1 MNYTLVI
8 MGIILVVI
16 VYILYKVIDEKGRS
30 IAGKMDLTSAQ
41 NPVPLKNTGK
51 GDSTRYYIG
60 AWLYVNN
67 LNGTPKIYSIGTS
80 DTPFLK
86 VEITDT
92 AQLQYSIKNG
102 DGDAATDY
110 ATRIIMNNFPLQK
123 WVYVVISVDNNV
135 VDLYIDGKL
144 ISSHKI
150 NPTPLQINE
159 NSSINFGIVNAFLAK
174 MEREPKPMDPSYA
187 WSKYMEG
194 NGGNY
199 FSRMLS
205 NYGGTL
211 TLTKNDM
218 DVREFQLF

>member
-30 IAGKMDLTSAQ
+30 IAGKMDLTSKQ
-41 NPVPLKNTGK
+41 NGVPLKNTGK
-51 GDSTRYYIG
+51 ADSTRYYIG
-60 AWLYVNN
+60 AWLYVNS
-67 LNGTPKIYSIGTS
+67 LNGTKTIYSIGPS

-102 DGDAATDY
+102 DATTAY

-150 NPTPLQINE
+150 DPTPTQISE
-159 NSSINFGIVNAFLAK
+159 GSDINFGIVNAFLAK

>member
-1 MNYTLVI
+1 MGVILVI
-8 MGIILVVI
+8 I
-16 VYILYKVIDEKGRS
+16 VYILYKVIDEKGRTIS
-30 IAGKMDLTSAQ
+30 GKMDLSKGASAV
-41 NPVPLKNTGK
+41 NVKNTGK
-51 GDSTRYYIG
+51 ADSTRYYIG
-60 AWLYVNN
+60 AWLYVNKVTADTN
-67 LNGTPKIYSIGTS
+67 IFKINQGADDFLTLQLTSSAVLKYIAKTETGT
-80 DTPFLK
+80 
-86 VEITDT
+86 
-92 AQLQYSIKNG
+92 
-102 DGDAATDY
+102 ATHV
-110 ATRIIMNNFPLQK
+110 IMDNFPLQK

-144 ISSHKI
+144 IRSHKVDGI
-150 NPTPLQINE
+150 SQINE
-159 NSSINFGIVNAFLAK
+159 NSDITFGQLDAFIAK

-199 FSRMLS
+199 FSRMLA

>member
-8 MGIILVVI
+8 MGVILVII
-16 VYILYKVIDEKGRS
+16 VYILYKVIDEKGRTIS
-30 IAGKMDLTSAQ
+30 GKMDLNKGASAV
-41 NPVPLKNTGK
+41 NVKNTGK
-51 GDSTRYYIG
+51 ADSTRYYIG
-60 AWLYVNN
+60 AWLYVN
-67 LNGTPKIYSIGTS
+67 
-80 DTPFLK
+80 K
-86 VEITDT
+86 VTTDT
-92 AQLQYSIKNG
+92 NIFKINQGVNDFLTLQLTSSAVLKYIAKTDSST
-102 DGDAATDY
+102 ATHV
-110 ATRIIMNNFPLQK
+110 IMDNFPLQK
-123 WVYVVISVDNNV
+123 WVYVVISVDNTV

-144 ISSHKI
+144 IRSHKVDDI
-150 NPTPLQINE
+150 KQIDE
-159 NSSINFGIVNAFLAK
+159 NSDIVFGQLDAFIAK

-199 FSRMLS
+199 FSRMLA

>member
-1 MNYTLVI
+1 MGVILVI
-8 MGIILVVI
+8 I
-16 VYILYKVIDEKGRS
+16 VYILYKVIDEKGRTIS
-30 IAGKMDLTSAQ
+30 GKMDLSKGASAV
-41 NPVPLKNTGK
+41 NVKNTGK
-51 GDSTRYYIG
+51 PDSTRYYIG
-60 AWLYVNN
+60 AWLYVNATSASN
-67 LNGTPKIYSIGTS
+67 VDIFKIKDSSHTYLTLQLTS
-80 DTPFLK
+80 SAVLK
-86 VEITDT
+86 YIAKTDSST
-92 AQLQYSIKNG
+92 A
-102 DGDAATDY
+102 THV
-110 ATRIIMNNFPLQK
+110 IMDNFPLQK

-144 ISSHKI
+144 IRSHKVDEI
-150 NPTPLQINE
+150 EQVGETSDIE
-159 NSSINFGIVNAFLAK
+159 FGRLDAFIAK

-199 FSRMLS
+199 FSRMLA

>member
-1 MNYTLVI
+1 

-30 IAGKMDLTSAQ
+30 IAGKMDLTSNQ
-41 NPVPLKNTGK
+41 NGVPLKNTGK
-51 GDSTRYYIG
+51 ANSTRYYIG
-60 AWLYVNN
+60 AWLYVNS
-67 LNGTPKIYSIGTS
+67 LNGTNTIYSIGPS
-80 DTPFLK
+80 ATPYLK

-92 AQLQYSIKNG
+92 AQLKYSIKNG
-102 DGDAATDY
+102 KENGVDVY
-110 ATRIIMNNFPLQK
+110 ANHIIMNNFPLQK

-150 NPTPLQINE
+150 DPTPTQIPEGIN
-159 NSSINFGIVNAFLAK
+159 INFGIVNAFLAK

-205 NYGGTL
+205 NYGGTV
-211 TLTKNDM
+211 TLKKNDM

>member
-8 MGIILVVI
+8 MGVILVII
-16 VYILYKVIDEKGRS
+16 VYILYKVIDEKGRTIS
-30 IAGKMDLTSAQ
+30 GKKDLSKGASAV
-41 NPVPLKNTGK
+41 NVKNTGK
-51 GDSTRYYIG
+51 ADSTRYYIG

-67 LNGTPKIYSIGTS
+67 TSASNVDIFKIKDSFHTYLTLELTNSAVLKYIAKKDSGT
-80 DTPFLK
+80 
-86 VEITDT
+86 
-92 AQLQYSIKNG
+92 
-102 DGDAATDY
+102 ATHV
-110 ATRIIMNNFPLQK
+110 IMDNFPLQK
-123 WVYVVISVDNNV
+123 WVYVVISVDNTV

-144 ISSHKI
+144 IRSHKVDDI
-150 NPTPLQINE
+150 EQVGE
-159 NSSINFGIVNAFLAK
+159 SSDIEFGRLDAFIAK

-199 FSRMLS
+199 FSRMLA

>member
-8 MGIILVVI
+8 MGVILVII
-16 VYILYKVIDEKGRS
+16 VYILYKVIDEKGRTIS
-30 IAGKMDLTSAQ
+30 GKMDLSKGASAV
-41 NPVPLKNTGK
+41 NVKNTGK
-51 GDSTRYYIG
+51 ADSTRYYIG
-60 AWLYVNN
+60 AWLYVNA
-67 LNGTPKIYSIGTS
+67 TSASTVDIFKIKDSSHTYLTLELTNSAV
-80 DTPFLK
+80 LK
-86 VEITDT
+86 YIAKTKSGSPAT
-92 AQLQYSIKNG
+92 A
-102 DGDAATDY
+102 THV
-110 ATRIIMNNFPLQK
+110 IMDNFPLQK

-144 ISSHKI
+144 IRSHKVDGI
-150 NPTPLQINE
+150 SQVNE
-159 NSSINFGIVNAFLAK
+159 SSDIVFDKLDAFIAK

-199 FSRMLS
+199 FSRMLA

>member
-30 IAGKMDLTSAQ
+30 IAGKMDLTSKQ
-41 NPVPLKNTGK
+41 NGVPVKNTGK
-51 GDSTRYYIG
+51 ADSTRYYIG
-60 AWLYVNN
+60 AWLYVNS
-67 LNGTPKIYSIGTS
+67 LNGTQTIYSIGPS
-80 DTPFLK
+80 DTPYLK

-102 DGDAATDY
+102 DAAT
-110 ATRIIMNNFPLQK
+110 ANHIIMNNFPLQK

-150 NPTPLQINE
+150 HPTPSQISE
-159 NSSINFGIVNAFLAK
+159 GSDINFGIVNAFLAK

>member
-8 MGIILVVI
+8 MGVILVII
-16 VYILYKVIDEKGRS
+16 VYILYKVIDEKGRTIS
-30 IAGKMDLTSAQ
+30 GKKDLNKGASAV
-41 NPVPLKNTGK
+41 NVKNTGK
-51 GDSTRYYIG
+51 ADSTRYYIG
-60 AWLYVNN
+60 AWLYVN
-67 LNGTPKIYSIGTS
+67 KVTS
-80 DTPFLK
+80 DTNIFKINQGVDDFLTLQLTRSAVLK
-86 VEITDT
+86 YIAKTDT
-92 AQLQYSIKNG
+92 GN
-102 DGDAATDY
+102 ATHV
-110 ATRIIMNNFPLQK
+110 IMDNFPLQK
-123 WVYVVISVDNNV
+123 WVYVVISVDNTV

-144 ISSHKI
+144 IRSHKVDDI
-150 NPTPLQINE
+150 KQIDE
-159 NSSINFGIVNAFLAK
+159 NSDIIFGRLDAFIAK

-199 FSRMLS
+199 FSRMLA

>member
-8 MGIILVVI
+8 MGVILVII
-16 VYILYKVIDEKGRS
+16 VYILYKVIDEKGRTIS
-30 IAGKMDLTSAQ
+30 GKMDLSKGASAV
-41 NPVPLKNTGK
+41 NVKNTGK
-51 GDSTRYYIG
+51 ADSTRYYIG
-60 AWLYVNN
+60 AWLYVN
-67 LNGTPKIYSIGTS
+67 
-80 DTPFLK
+80 K
-86 VEITDT
+86 VTTDT
-92 AQLQYSIKNG
+92 NIFKINQGTDDFLTLQLTSSAILKYIAKTDSG
-102 DGDAATDY
+102 TATHV
-110 ATRIIMNNFPLQK
+110 IMDNFPLQK

-144 ISSHKI
+144 IRSHKVDGI
-150 NPTPLQINE
+150 SQVSE
-159 NSSINFGIVNAFLAK
+159 SSDIIFDQLDAFIAK

-199 FSRMLS
+199 FSRMLA

>member
-1 MNYTLVI
+1 

-16 VYILYKVIDEKGRS
+16 VYILYKVIDEKGRT
-30 IAGKMDLTSAQ
+30 ITDKKDLSKGINAV
-41 NPVPLKNTGK
+41 NVKNTGK
-51 GDSTRYYIG
+51 ADSTRYYIG
-60 AWLYVNN
+60 TWLYVNTTSATN
-67 LNGTPKIYSIGTS
+67 VDIFKINQGV
-80 DTPFLK
+80 DDFLK
-86 VEITDT
+86 LQLTNSAVLKYIAKTDSGT
-92 AQLQYSIKNG
+92 A
-102 DGDAATDY
+102 THV
-110 ATRIIMNNFPLQK
+110 IMDNFPLQK

-144 ISSHKI
+144 IRSHKVDI
-150 NPTPLQINE
+150 AQVGETSDIE
-159 NSSINFGIVNAFLAK
+159 FGRLDAFIAK

-199 FSRMLS
+199 FSRMLA

>member
-30 IAGKMDLTSAQ
+30 IAGKKDLNSAQ

-51 GDSTRYYIG
+51 ADSTRYYIG
-60 AWLYVNN
+60 AWLYVNS
-67 LNGTPKIYSIGTS
+67 LNGTKTIYSIGPLL
-80 DTPFLK
+80 TPFLK

-92 AQLQYSIKNG
+92 AQLKYSIKNG
-102 DGDAATDY
+102 ADVY
-110 ATRIIMNNFPLQK
+110 ANHIIMNNFPLQK

-150 NPTPLQINE
+150 DPTPTQITDT
-159 NSSINFGIVNAFLAK
+159 SINFGEVNAFLAK

>member
-1 MNYTLVI
+1 
-8 MGIILVVI
+8 MGVILVVI
-16 VYILYKVIDEKGRS
+16 VYILYKVIDEKGRTIS
-30 IAGKMDLTSAQ
+30 DKKDLSKGASAV
-41 NPVPLKNTGK
+41 NVKNTGK
-51 GDSTRYYIG
+51 PDSTRYYIG
-60 AWLYVNN
+60 TWLYVNATSASTVDIFKIN
-67 LNGTPKIYSIGTS
+67 QGTDDFLTLQLTNSAVLKYIAKTDSGT
-80 DTPFLK
+80 
-86 VEITDT
+86 
-92 AQLQYSIKNG
+92 
-102 DGDAATDY
+102 ATHV
-110 ATRIIMNNFPLQK
+110 IMDNFPLQK

-144 ISSHKI
+144 IRSHKVDI
-150 NPTPLQINE
+150 KQVGE
-159 NSSINFGIVNAFLAK
+159 SSDIEFGILDAFIAK

-199 FSRMLS
+199 FSRMLA

>member
-1 MNYTLVI
+1 

-30 IAGKMDLTSAQ
+30 IAGKMDLNSAQ
-41 NPVPLKNTGK
+41 NGVPLKNTGK
-51 GDSTRYYIG
+51 ADSTRYYIG
-60 AWLYVNN
+60 AWLYVNS
-67 LNGTPKIYSIGTS
+67 LNGTQTIYSIGTS
-80 DTPFLK
+80 ATTYLK

-102 DGDAATDY
+102 DATT
-110 ATRIIMNNFPLQK
+110 ANHIIMNNFPLQK

-150 NPTPLQINE
+150 DPIPLQINE
-159 NSSINFGIVNAFLAK
+159 NSNINFGEVNAFLAK